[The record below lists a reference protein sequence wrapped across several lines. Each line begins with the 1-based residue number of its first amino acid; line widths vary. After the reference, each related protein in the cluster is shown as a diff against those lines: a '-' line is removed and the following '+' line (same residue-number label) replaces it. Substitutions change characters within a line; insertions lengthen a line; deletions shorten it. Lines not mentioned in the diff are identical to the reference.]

1 MTPISVTESVPM
13 VVKGIQVN
21 QQFSNHLSQVEVVE
35 DQIKQVILSFI
46 QNSADSISGEGQIT
60 LTTEQQ
66 GSQLKIKIQD
76 TGHGIS
82 EDDIENLFD
91 PFFTTKAQQGTGLGL
106 SVSYGII
113 RDHGGDIE
121 VKSELD
127 KGTTFTI
134 NLPIKTE

>member
-1 MTPISVTESVPM
+1 M

-21 QQFSNHLSQVEVVE
+21 QQFPDHLPQVEVVE
-35 DQIKQVILSFI
+35 DQIKQVILNFI

>member
-1 MTPISVTESVPM
+1 M

-35 DQIKQVILSFI
+35 DQVKQVILSFI

-60 LTTEQQ
+60 LTNEQQ

-91 PFFTTKAQQGTGLGL
+91 PFFTIKAQQGTELGL

>member
-1 MTPISVTESVPM
+1 M

-60 LTTEQQ
+60 LTNEQQ

-106 SVSYGII
+106 SVSYDII

>member
-1 MTPISVTESVPM
+1 M

-35 DQIKQVILSFI
+35 DQIKQVILSFF
-46 QNSADSISGEGQIT
+46 QNNADSISGEGQIT

>member
-1 MTPISVTESVPM
+1 M

-21 QQFSNHLSQVEVVE
+21 QQFPNHLPQVEVVE
-35 DQIKQVILSFI
+35 DQIKQVILSFF
-46 QNSADSISGEGQIT
+46 QNNADSISGEGQIT

-106 SVSYGII
+106 SVSYDII

>member
-1 MTPISVTESVPM
+1 M

-21 QQFSNHLSQVEVVE
+21 QQFSDHLPQVEVVE
-35 DQIKQVILSFI
+35 DQIKQVILNFI

-91 PFFTTKAQQGTGLGL
+91 PFLPLKPNRVRDWVFQLVMVSFGITGE
-106 SVSYGII
+106 I
-113 RDHGGDIE
+113 
-121 VKSELD
+121 
-127 KGTTFTI
+127 
-134 NLPIKTE
+134 

>member
-1 MTPISVTESVPM
+1 M

-21 QQFSNHLSQVEVVE
+21 QQFSNHLSQVEVME
-35 DQIKQVILSFI
+35 DQIKQGILSFI

>member
-1 MTPISVTESVPM
+1 M

-35 DQIKQVILSFI
+35 DQIKQVILNFI

-106 SVSYGII
+106 SVSYGVI

>member
-1 MTPISVTESVPM
+1 M

-106 SVSYGII
+106 SVSYCII

>member
-1 MTPISVTESVPM
+1 M

-21 QQFSNHLSQVEVVE
+21 QQFSNHLSQVEVME

-82 EDDIENLFD
+82 EDDRIHIPKELTKCSWYKFPIFIDKVENLR
-91 PFFTTKAQQGTGLGL
+91 KAGINISGGI
-106 SVSYGII
+106 SPVSLLFLKFIF
-113 RDHGGDIE
+113 
-121 VKSELD
+121 K
-127 KGTTFTI
+127 I
-134 NLPIKTE
+134 NITL

>member
-1 MTPISVTESVPM
+1 M

-21 QQFSNHLSQVEVVE
+21 QQFFDHLPQVEVVE
-35 DQIKQVILSFI
+35 DQIKQVILNFI

-66 GSQLKIKIQD
+66 GSKLKIKIQD

-82 EDDIENLFD
+82 KDDIENLFD

>member
-1 MTPISVTESVPM
+1 M

-106 SVSYGII
+106 SVSYDII

>member
-1 MTPISVTESVPM
+1 M

-35 DQIKQVILSFI
+35 DQIKQVILNFI

>member
-1 MTPISVTESVPM
+1 M

-21 QQFSNHLSQVEVVE
+21 QQFSDHLPQVEVVE

-91 PFFTTKAQQGTGLGL
+91 PFLPLKPNRVRDWVFQLVMVSFGITGE
-106 SVSYGII
+106 I
-113 RDHGGDIE
+113 
-121 VKSELD
+121 
-127 KGTTFTI
+127 
-134 NLPIKTE
+134 

>member
-1 MTPISVTESVPM
+1 M

-21 QQFSNHLSQVEVVE
+21 QQFSNHLPQVEVVE

-76 TGHGIS
+76 TGH

-91 PFFTTKAQQGTGLGL
+91 PFFTTKAQQGTGFWVFQLVM
-106 SVSYGII
+106 VSFGITG
-113 RDHGGDIE
+113 RYRSKKRTG
-121 VKSELD
+121 
-127 KGTTFTI
+127 
-134 NLPIKTE
+134 

>member
-1 MTPISVTESVPM
+1 M

-21 QQFSNHLSQVEVVE
+21 QQFPNHLPQVEVVE
-35 DQIKQVILSFI
+35 DQIKQVILNFI

-106 SVSYGII
+106 SVSYDII

>member
-1 MTPISVTESVPM
+1 M

-35 DQIKQVILSFI
+35 DQIKQVILNFI

-91 PFFTTKAQQGTGLGL
+91 PFFTTKAQQDTGLGL

>member
-1 MTPISVTESVPM
+1 M

-76 TGHGIS
+76 TGH

>member
-1 MTPISVTESVPM
+1 M

-91 PFFTTKAQQGTGLGL
+91 PFLPLKPNRVRDWVFQLVMVSFGITGE
-106 SVSYGII
+106 I
-113 RDHGGDIE
+113 
-121 VKSELD
+121 
-127 KGTTFTI
+127 
-134 NLPIKTE
+134 

>member
-1 MTPISVTESVPM
+1 M

-21 QQFSNHLSQVEVVE
+21 QQFSNHLSQVEVME

>member
-1 MTPISVTESVPM
+1 M

-21 QQFSNHLSQVEVVE
+21 QQFPDHLPQVEVVE
-35 DQIKQVILSFI
+35 DQIKQVILNFI

-82 EDDIENLFD
+82 EDDIVNLFD

>member
-1 MTPISVTESVPM
+1 M

-82 EDDIENLFD
+82 EDDIVNLFD

>member
-1 MTPISVTESVPM
+1 M

-35 DQIKQVILSFI
+35 DQIKQVILNFI

-82 EDDIENLFD
+82 EDDIVNLFD

>member
-1 MTPISVTESVPM
+1 M

-21 QQFSNHLSQVEVVE
+21 QQLSNHLSQIEVVE

>member
-1 MTPISVTESVPM
+1 M

>member
-1 MTPISVTESVPM
+1 M

-82 EDDIENLFD
+82 EDNIENLFD

>member
-1 MTPISVTESVPM
+1 M

-21 QQFSNHLSQVEVVE
+21 QQFSDHLPQVEVVE

-82 EDDIENLFD
+82 EDNIENLFD

-106 SVSYGII
+106 SVSYDII

>member
-1 MTPISVTESVPM
+1 M

-35 DQIKQVILSFI
+35 DQIKQVILNFI

-91 PFFTTKAQQGTGLGL
+91 PFLPLKPNRVRDWVFQLVMVSFGITGE
-106 SVSYGII
+106 I
-113 RDHGGDIE
+113 
-121 VKSELD
+121 
-127 KGTTFTI
+127 
-134 NLPIKTE
+134 

>member
-1 MTPISVTESVPM
+1 M

-21 QQFSNHLSQVEVVE
+21 QQFFDHLPQVEVVE
-35 DQIKQVILSFI
+35 DQIKQVILNFI

-82 EDDIENLFD
+82 EDDIVNLFD
-91 PFFTTKAQQGTGLGL
+91 SFFTTKAQQGTGLGL

-121 VKSELD
+121 GKSELD

>member
-1 MTPISVTESVPM
+1 M

-21 QQFSNHLSQVEVVE
+21 QQFSNHLSQVEVME

-113 RDHGGDIE
+113 RDDGGDIE

>member
-1 MTPISVTESVPM
+1 M

-91 PFFTTKAQQGTGLGL
+91 PFFTTKAQQGTEFGL

-127 KGTTFTI
+127 KGATFTI

>member
-1 MTPISVTESVPM
+1 M

-21 QQFSNHLSQVEVVE
+21 QQFSDHLPQVEVVE
-35 DQIKQVILSFI
+35 DQIKQVILNFI

-91 PFFTTKAQQGTGLGL
+91 PFLPLKPNRAGDWVFQLVMVSFGITGE
-106 SVSYGII
+106 I
-113 RDHGGDIE
+113 
-121 VKSELD
+121 
-127 KGTTFTI
+127 
-134 NLPIKTE
+134 

>member
-1 MTPISVTESVPM
+1 M

-21 QQFSNHLSQVEVVE
+21 QQFSDHLPQVEVVE
-35 DQIKQVILSFI
+35 DQIKQVILNFI
-46 QNSADSISGEGQIT
+46 QNSADSISGEGLIT

-82 EDDIENLFD
+82 EDDIVNLFD
-91 PFFTTKAQQGTGLGL
+91 PFFTTKAQQGAGLGL

>member
-1 MTPISVTESVPM
+1 M

-21 QQFSNHLSQVEVVE
+21 QQCSDHLPQVEVVE
-35 DQIKQVILSFI
+35 DQIEQVILNFI

-91 PFFTTKAQQGTGLGL
+91 PFLPLKPNRVRDWVFQSVMVSFGITGE
-106 SVSYGII
+106 I
-113 RDHGGDIE
+113 
-121 VKSELD
+121 
-127 KGTTFTI
+127 
-134 NLPIKTE
+134 